1 MRVLWGRVR
10 WLGVLL
16 FGVSGCWTTQPE
28 LKPPKQPEVI
38 AVPPQEDARFS
49 QPIQYP
55 KGTLN
60 QEPTKKSIKTNDP
73 NNPAGAGAPRFGPSG
88 ASGAGPMR

>member
-1 MRVLWGRVR
+1 MGTLWGRMR

-16 FGVSGCWTTQPE
+16 LGLSGCWTTQPE
-28 LKPPKQPEVI
+28 LKPPKQPEKI
-38 AVPPQEDARFS
+38 AVPPQDDPRFS

-60 QEPTKKSIKTNDP
+60 QEPVKKSIKTNDP
-73 NNPAGAGAPRFGPSG
+73 NNPNGGAPSRFGPG
-88 ASGAGPMR
+88 MAGGPMR